1 MTFEY
6 FDVLIVGAG
15 LSGIGAA
22 HHLRKK
28 CPRKTFV
35 ILESRAAIG
44 GTWDLFRYPGVRSD
58 SDMLTMA
65 YSFRPWRNPKSISD
79 GHLIREYIRDT
90 AREEGIDK
98 HIRFHHKVVRAV
110 WSSANARWQVEVSR
124 RLPDGSEDLVTITC

>member
-1 MTFEY
+1 MAFEH

-22 HHLRKK
+22 HHLRTK
-28 CPRKTFV
+28 CPHKTFV

-65 YSFRPWRNPKSISD
+65 YRFRPWRSSKSISD
-79 GHLIREYIRDT
+79 GQSILQYISAT

-98 HIRFHHKVVRAV
+98 HIRFSHRVLKAA
-110 WSSANARWQVEVSR
+110 WSSREA
-124 RLPDGSEDLVTITC
+124 

>member
-1 MTFEY
+1 MPFEY
-6 FDVLIVGAG
+6 FDVVIVGAG
-15 LSGIGAA
+15 LSGIDAA

-98 HIRFHHKVVRAV
+98 HIRFHHRVIRAD
-110 WSSANARWQVEVSR
+110 WSS
-124 RLPDGSEDLVTITC
+124 